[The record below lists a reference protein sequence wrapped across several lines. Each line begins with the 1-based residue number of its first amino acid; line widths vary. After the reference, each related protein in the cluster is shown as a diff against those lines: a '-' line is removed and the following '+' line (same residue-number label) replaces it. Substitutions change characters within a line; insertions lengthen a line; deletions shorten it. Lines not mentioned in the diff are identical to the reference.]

1 MTEGRIILGE
11 VPFFPLPGVTLFP
24 GALLPLHIFEPRYRK
39 MTEDVLASNRLLCVV
54 QLKQSEAVDEPQPEP
69 FEIAGLGE
77 VVDSERL
84 PDGRFNLLLRGRAR
98 VRIEELPFRGPY
110 RRARALSLTET
121 PGTADLDLRTLLFS
135 AARTGL
141 IKLQKRYPG
150 AELQLDPELELHVL
164 VDRCAQYLV
173 HDTRTQQRLLETLDV
188 TLRAQLCVD
197 ELLRQGVAGAAN

>member
-24 GALLPLHIFEPRYRK
+24 GALLPLHIYEPRYRK
-39 MTEDVLASNRLLCVV
+39 MTEDVLASNRLMCVV
-54 QLKQSEAVDEPQPEP
+54 QLKRGEAVDEPMPEA

-77 VVDSERL
+77 IVDSERL

-98 VRIEELPFRGPY
+98 VRLDELPFRAPY
-110 RRARALSLTET
+110 RRARAFALVET
-121 PGTADLDLRTLLFS
+121 PGSATLDLRTLLFS

-141 IKLQKRYPG
+141 VKLQKRYPG
-150 AELQLDPELELHVL
+150 AELQLDPEL
-164 VDRCAQYLV
+164 V
-173 HDTRTQQRLLETLDV
+173 HDTATQQRLLETLDV
-188 TLRAQLCVD
+188 SLRAQLCVE